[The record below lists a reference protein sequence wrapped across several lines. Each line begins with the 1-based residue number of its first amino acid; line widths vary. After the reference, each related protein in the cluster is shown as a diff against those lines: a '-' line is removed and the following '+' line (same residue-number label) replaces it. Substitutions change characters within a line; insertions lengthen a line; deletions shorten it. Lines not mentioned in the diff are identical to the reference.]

1 MKTMTTLLSLCVN
14 TGLTDTVLPER
25 GIIIRALVR
34 VVTRSVVAVRET
46 VTLVYLI
53 KTLIYGKQRESKNK
67 RIKKRERERERGTPC
82 FTCAVKF
89 DTSPRRSQRKK
100 QKSLE
105 TKKSP
110 PPEKKTVCILCV
122 RYELCV

>member
-14 TGLTDTVLPER
+14 TGLTDTVLPQR
-25 GIIIRALVR
+25 GIVIRALVR

-67 RIKKRERERERGTPC
+67 RIKKRERERER
-82 FTCAVKF
+82 
-89 DTSPRRSQRKK
+89 DTMFHLCSQ
-100 QKSLE
+100 
-105 TKKSP
+105 
-110 PPEKKTVCILCV
+110 I
-122 RYELCV
+122 

>member
-14 TGLTDTVLPER
+14 TGLTDTVLPQR

-53 KTLIYGKQRESKNK
+53 KTLIYGKQRESKDH
-67 RIKKRERERERGTPC
+67 RIKKRERERERERER
-82 FTCAVKF
+82 
-89 DTSPRRSQRKK
+89 DTMFHLVQSNLIQVLDARNEKNKIMQNKNKKKIEDNRRKAEQ
-100 QKSLE
+100 QKA
-105 TKKSP
+105 
-110 PPEKKTVCILCV
+110 
-122 RYELCV
+122 

>member
-53 KTLIYGKQRESKNK
+53 KTLIYGKQRESKDD
-67 RIKKRERERERGTPC
+67 RVKKRERERERERERGTQC
-82 FTCAVKF
+82 FT
-89 DTSPRRSQRKK
+89 
-100 QKSLE
+100 
-105 TKKSP
+105 
-110 PPEKKTVCILCV
+110 
-122 RYELCV
+122 

>member
-14 TGLTDTVLPER
+14 TGLTDTVLPQR

-67 RIKKRERERERGTPC
+67 RIKKREREREGHH
-82 FTCAVKF
+82 V
-89 DTSPRRSQRKK
+89 
-100 QKSLE
+100 SLVQ
-105 TKKSP
+105 SNLIQVLDARN
-110 PPEKKTVCILCV
+110 EKNQQA
-122 RYELCV
+122 

>member
-67 RIKKRERERERGTPC
+67 RIKKREREREREGHHVSLVQSNLIQVLD
-82 FTCAVKF
+82 ARNEKN
-89 DTSPRRSQRKK
+89 KK
-100 QKSLE
+100 A
-105 TKKSP
+105 
-110 PPEKKTVCILCV
+110 
-122 RYELCV
+122 

>member
-53 KTLIYGKQRESKNK
+53 KTLINGKQRESKNK
-67 RIKKRERERERGTPC
+67 RIKKREREREREGQPC

-105 TKKSP
+105 TKKRP
-110 PPEKKTVCILCV
+110 PPRKKNSLHFV
-122 RYELCV
+122 RQI